1 MHYLD
6 TSAFLKLVVE
16 EDHSRALRRAIGS
29 RECWS
34 STLLAVEAHRACIR
48 LGLPHD
54 AVDSRLAVVTFIV
67 PSETTF
73 DIARAIGPDHLRT
86 LDAFHRA
93 TATELGSDLD
103 GVVTYDRR
111 QASGAETLGLSVVAP
126 GLTGRWWI
134 D

>member
-16 EDHSRALRRAIGS
+16 EEHSRALRRAIGA

-34 STLLAVEAHRACIR
+34 STLLAVEAHRAGIR

-54 AVDSRLAVVTFIV
+54 AVESRLAAVTFIV

-73 DIARAIGPDHLRT
+73 DTARTIGPDHLRT
-86 LDAFHRA
+86 LDALHLA

-103 GVVTYDRR
+103 AIVTYDRR
-111 QASGAETLGLSVVAP
+111 LASGAETLGLSVVAP
-126 GLTGRWWI
+126 GLADRWWS